1 MSTINHIYLSA
12 LVDFKIR
19 PTTHQMNNIEW
30 SCDLVN
36 LAHDVGQSATS
47 WRQAQ
52 QQLITHEEKF
62 FTDYGALHGQSTST
76 TKPVDVDQVLGT
88 SGVSGLQCPKCGSY
102 ALGAKRMS
110 TFSFGDCDCDG
121 VEILTDFA
129 SKTFIEAMKFSW
141 NILRH
146 DVTLCK
152 E

>member
-1 MSTINHIYLSA
+1 MKNIIHMSTINHIYLSA

-62 FTDYGALHGQSTST
+62 FTDYRALHGQSTST

-102 ALGAKRMS
+102 DSSYTLYARCRGDEGMKTYCVCRKCGKRWVM
-110 TFSFGDCDCDG
+110 G
-121 VEILTDFA
+121 V
-129 SKTFIEAMKFSW
+129 
-141 NILRH
+141 
-146 DVTLCK
+146 
-152 E
+152 